1 MAASPMWD
9 WRLPETERMLEGGA
23 RVDKALGDK
32 IPEFN
37 KKKSGGGDGV
47 GLSGASLGL
56 GDDRTK
62 FEVLIIILVAV
73 VIIGGSEFLLK
84 WFGVPQYVLPTPSQ
98 IVTALFTEWKFIWP
112 HLLVTL
118 YELLVGFAIGA
129 SIGFVLAAVI
139 TQFPFVEKIVTPSIL
154 LLVTTPMLALV
165 PLLIL
170 KLGFGSEPRIIAVA
184 LASGPMVMI
193 NSATGF
199 RRVDL
204 AKIALARSFGASTFQ
219 IFTKI
224 RIPMA
229 MPMII
234 VGLMVGSI
242 FGLLTTVGA
251 EMVGGAEGLGNR
263 LTYYSALIRMPQFFA
278 VILILAIIGIS
289 IYVLFYWIGKKWAS
303 WEA

>member
-1 MAASPMWD
+1 
-9 WRLPETERMLEGGA
+9 
-23 RVDKALGDK
+23 VDKALGDK

-37 KKKSGGGDGV
+37 KKQGSASV
-47 GLSGASLGL
+47 GLSGASFSL
-56 GDDRTK
+56 GDHRTK
-62 FEVLIIILVAV
+62 FETLIIVLVAV
-73 VIIGGSEFLLK
+73 VIVGGAEALIYAFN
-84 WFGVPQYVLPTPSQ
+84 VPQYVLPRPSQ
-98 IVTALFTEWKFIWP
+98 ILTALVTEFPNLWP
-112 HLLVTL
+112 HLLITL
-118 YELLVGFAIGA
+118 KELFIGFAIGA

-139 TQFPFVEKIVTPSIL
+139 TQFPFVEKIVTPYIL

-170 KLGFGSEPRIIAVA
+170 RFGFGSEPRIIAVA

-204 AKIALARSFGASTFQ
+204 AKIALARSFGASTLQ

-242 FGLLTTVGA
+242 FGLLTTIGA

-263 LTYYSALIRMPQFFA
+263 LTYYSAMIRMPQFFA
-278 VILILAIIGIS
+278 IILILAIIGIS
-289 IYVLFYWIGKKWAS
+289 IYVFFFWLGKRWAS

>member
-1 MAASPMWD
+1 
-9 WRLPETERMLEGGA
+9 
-23 RVDKALGDK
+23 VDKVLGDK
-32 IPEFN
+32 IPKFN
-37 KKKSGGGDGV
+37 RKQEADGPGLA
-47 GLSGASLGL
+47 GLSSFSLGS
-56 GDDRTK
+56 GRTHL
-62 FEVLIIILVAV
+62 ETAVILLVAV
-73 VIIGGSEFLLK
+73 VVIGGTELALRLFN
-84 WFGVPQYVLPTPSQ
+84 VPQYILPKPSQ
-98 IVTALFTEWKFIWP
+98 IVSALYTEWPFLWP
-112 HLLVTL
+112 HLVTTL
-118 YELLVGFAIGA
+118 YELFVGFAIGGA
-129 SIGFVLAAVI
+129 IGFVMAAVI
-139 TQFPFVEKIVTPSIL
+139 TQFPFVEKVITPYIL

-170 KLGFGSEPRIIAVA
+170 RFGFGSEPRIIAVA

-204 AKIALARSFGASTFQ
+204 AKIALARSFGASTLQ

-242 FGLLTTVGA
+242 FGLLTAIGA

-278 VILILAIIGIS
+278 VILMLAIIGIS
-289 IYVLFYWIGKKWAS
+289 IYVFFYWLGKKWAN

>member
-1 MAASPMWD
+1 MSEAANTVPAFD
-9 WRLPETERMLEGGA
+9 RKP
-23 RVDKALGDK
+23 
-32 IPEFN
+32 
-37 KKKSGGGDGV
+37 GGDTASMAG
-47 GLSGASLGL
+47 GLSASLASGA
-56 GDDRTK
+56 GRTWL
-62 FEVLIIILVAV
+62 EVFVIILVAV
-73 VIIGGSEFLLK
+73 IIIGGTEFLLR
-84 WFGVPQYVLPTPSQ
+84 WFEVPQYVLPTPSQ
-98 IVTALFTEWKFIWP
+98 IGTALVTEFPNLWP
-112 HLLVTL
+112 HLLTTL
-118 YELLVGFAIGA
+118 KELFVGFGIGA
-129 SIGFVLAAVI
+129 SIGFILAAVI
-139 TQFPFVEKIVTPSIL
+139 TQFPFVEKVVTPYIL

-170 KLGFGSEPRIIAVA
+170 RFGFGSEPRIIAVA

-193 NSATGF
+193 NAATGF
-199 RRVDL
+199 RRTDL
-204 AKIALARSFGASTFQ
+204 AKIALARSFGANTLQ

-278 VILILAIIGIS
+278 VILMLAIIGIS
-289 IYVLFYWIGKKWAS
+289 IYVFFFWLGKKWAS
-303 WEA
+303 WET

>member
-1 MAASPMWD
+1 M
-9 WRLPETERMLEGGA
+9 
-23 RVDKALGDK
+23 
-32 IPEFN
+32 
-37 KKKSGGGDGV
+37 
-47 GLSGASLGL
+47 
-56 GDDRTK
+56 
-62 FEVLIIILVAV
+62 
-73 VIIGGSEFLLK
+73 
-84 WFGVPQYVLPTPSQ
+84 
-98 IVTALFTEWKFIWP
+98 
-112 HLLVTL
+112 
-118 YELLVGFAIGA
+118 
-129 SIGFVLAAVI
+129 AAVI
-139 TQFPFVEKIVTPSIL
+139 TQFPFVEKVVTPYIL

-170 KLGFGSEPRIIAVA
+170 RFGFGSEPRIIAVA

-204 AKIALARSFGASTFQ
+204 AKIALARSFGANTLQ

-242 FGLLTTVGA
+242 FGLLTTIGA

-263 LTYYSALIRMPQFFA
+263 LTYYSSLIRMPQFFA
-278 VILILAIIGIS
+278 IILILAIIGIS
-289 IYVLFYWIGKKWAS
+289 IYVFFFWLGKKWAS

>member
-1 MAASPMWD
+1 M
-9 WRLPETERMLEGGA
+9 
-23 RVDKALGDK
+23 DKALGDQ
-32 IPEFN
+32 IPTFG
-37 KKKSGGGDGV
+37 KKEQAGEPV
-47 GLSGASLGL
+47 GLASASAFGL
-56 GDDRTK
+56 GGSRTRL
-62 FEVLIIILVAV
+62 ETLVICLVAI
-73 VIIGGSEFLLK
+73 VIIGGTELLLRV
-84 WFGVPQYVLPTPSQ
+84 FDVPQYILPRPTQ
-98 IVTALFTEWKFIWP
+98 IAMALVSEWRFIWP
-112 HLLVTL
+112 HLLTTL
-118 YELLVGFAIGA
+118 AELLIGFAIGA

-139 TQFPFVEKIVTPSIL
+139 TQFPFVEKIVTPYIL

-170 KLGFGSEPRIIAVA
+170 RFGFGMEPRIIAVA

-204 AKIALARSFGASTFQ
+204 AKIALARSFGASTLQ

-263 LTYYSALIRMPQFFA
+263 LTYYSSMIRMPQFFA
-278 VILILAIIGIS
+278 VIVILAAIGIC
-289 IYVLFYWIGKKWAS
+289 IYVFFYWFGKKWAS
-303 WEA
+303 WES

>member
-1 MAASPMWD
+1 MA
-9 WRLPETERMLEGGA
+9 E
-23 RVDKALGDK
+23 K

-37 KKKSGGGDGV
+37 KKNPAPSGV
-47 GLSGASLGL
+47 GLSGASFGL
-56 GDDRTK
+56 GEHRTK
-62 FEVLIIILVAV
+62 LEIIVIALVAV
-73 VIIGGSEFLLK
+73 VIVGGTEFLLTA
-84 WFGVPQYVLPTPSQ
+84 FNVPQYVLPKPSQ
-98 IVTALFTEWKFIWP
+98 IVMALITEWKFIWP
-112 HLLVTL
+112 HLLITI
-118 YELLVGFAIGA
+118 YELLVGFAIGG
-129 SIGFVLAAVI
+129 SIGFILAAVI
-139 TQFPFVEKIVTPSIL
+139 TQFPFVEKVITPYIL

-170 KLGFGSEPRIIAVA
+170 RFGFGSEPRIIAVA

-204 AKIALARSFGASTFQ
+204 AKIALARSFGANTFQ

-242 FGLLTTVGA
+242 FGLLTTIGA

-278 VILILAIIGIS
+278 IILILAILGIS
-289 IYVLFYWIGKKWAS
+289 IYIFFFWLGKKWAS

>member
-1 MAASPMWD
+1 
-9 WRLPETERMLEGGA
+9 
-23 RVDKALGDK
+23 VDKALGDK
-32 IPEFN
+32 IPDFN
-37 KKKSGGGDGV
+37 RREQGAAAGLGGGIAAGF
-47 GLSGASLGL
+47 GGS
-56 GDDRTK
+56 RTQLEI
-62 FEVLIIILVAV
+62 FVIILVAV
-73 VIIGGSEFLLK
+73 IIIGGAELLLRV
-84 WFGVPQYVLPTPSQ
+84 FEVPQYILPKPSQ
-98 IVTALFTEWKFIWP
+98 IVMALFTEWHNIWP
-112 HLLVTL
+112 HLLTTL
-118 YELLVGFAIGA
+118 YELIVGFAIGA
-129 SIGFVLAAVI
+129 SIGFVMAAVI
-139 TQFPFVEKIVTPSIL
+139 TQFPFVEKVVTPYIL

-170 KLGFGSEPRIIAVA
+170 RFGFGSEPRIIAVV

-204 AKIALARSFGASTFQ
+204 AKIALARSFGANTFQ

-242 FGLLTTVGA
+242 FGLLTTIGA

-263 LTYYSALIRMPQFFA
+263 LTYYSSLIRMPQFFA
-278 VILILAIIGIS
+278 IILILAIIGIS
-289 IYVLFYWIGKKWAS
+289 IYVFFYWFGKRWAS

>member
-1 MAASPMWD
+1 M
-9 WRLPETERMLEGGA
+9 
-23 RVDKALGDK
+23 DKALGNK

-37 KKKSGGGDGV
+37 KKPGEAGGSGLA
-47 GLSGASLGL
+47 GLSAFGS
-56 GDDRTK
+56 GDHRSK
-62 FEVLIIILVAV
+62 LEIIVIVLVAV
-73 VIIGGSEFLLK
+73 VIIGGTEILLRV
-84 WFGVPQYVLPTPSQ
+84 FNVPQYILPKPTQ
-98 IVTALFTEWKFIWP
+98 IVTALFTEWHFLWP
-112 HLLVTL
+112 HIVITL
-118 YELLVGFAIGA
+118 YELLTGFFIGG
-129 SIGFVLAAVI
+129 SIGFILAAVI
-139 TQFPFVEKIVTPSIL
+139 TQFPFVEKVVTPYIL

-170 KLGFGSEPRIIAVA
+170 RFGFGSEPRIIAVA

-193 NSATGF
+193 NAATGF

-204 AKIALARSFGASTFQ
+204 AKIALARSFGASTLQ

-242 FGLLTTVGA
+242 FGLLTAIGA

-263 LTYYSALIRMPQFFA
+263 LTYYSSLIRMPQFFA
-278 VILILAIIGIS
+278 IILILATIGIS
-289 IYVLFYWIGKKWAS
+289 IYIFFFWLGKKWAS

>member
-1 MAASPMWD
+1 M
-9 WRLPETERMLEGGA
+9 
-23 RVDKALGDK
+23 DK

-37 KKKSGGGDGV
+37 KKQVVSSGT
-47 GLSGASLGL
+47 GLSGMSLGL
-56 GDDRTK
+56 DGGRTTL
-62 FEVLIIILVAV
+62 EVIVIVLVAV
-73 VIIGGSEFLLK
+73 VIVGGTELSLIYFS
-84 WFGVPQYVLPTPSQ
+84 VPQYVFPKPSQ
-98 IVTALFTEWKFIWP
+98 IVVALFTEWPNIWP
-112 HLLVTL
+112 HFLITM
-118 YELLVGFAIGA
+118 YELLVGFTIGGL
-129 SIGFVLAAVI
+129 IGFALAAVI
-139 TQFPFVEKIVTPSIL
+139 TQFPFVEKVVTPYIL

-170 KLGFGSEPRIIAVA
+170 RFGFGSEPRIIAVA

-204 AKIALARSFGASTFQ
+204 AKIALAKSFGASTFQ

-242 FGLLTTVGA
+242 FGLLTTIGA

-278 VILILAIIGIS
+278 IILILAIIGIS
-289 IYVLFYWIGKKWAS
+289 IYIFFYWFGKKWAS
-303 WEA
+303 WET